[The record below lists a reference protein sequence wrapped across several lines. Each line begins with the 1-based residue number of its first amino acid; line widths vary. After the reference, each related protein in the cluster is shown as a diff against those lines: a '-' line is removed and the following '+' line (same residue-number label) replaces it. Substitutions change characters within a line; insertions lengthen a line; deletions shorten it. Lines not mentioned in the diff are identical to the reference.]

1 MIGNIDLGQLFLF
14 PVKDNEARRNFIIT
28 SLVYLASFI
37 IPILPLIAIMGY
49 TARIMR
55 QVVNGEEPHMTVWD
69 DWESILKDGL
79 YLFGVRMIYM
89 LPVFVIVIPLS
100 FGMSFLPLWMDS
112 NQGSAEQFIGLN
124 LLLFAVVM
132 LLIFPISLA
141 LGIIVPAAETHT
153 IVNNDF
159 AAGFRVREWWV
170 IFRAN
175 WSGFLLAYIISL
187 VASMVLSSI
196 VGIAMITIVLI
207 CLLPFIMPAI
217 TAYLT
222 LVMYAAFAH
231 AYKEGKAKLQQP
243 IANSQ

>member
-1 MIGNIDLGQLFLF
+1 MIGNIDLSKLFLF
-14 PVKDNEARRNFIIT
+14 PIKDNEARRNFIIT

-69 DWESILKDGL
+69 DWESLLKDGL

-89 LPVFVIVIPLS
+89 LPLFVIVLPLS
-100 FGMSFLPLWMDS
+100 FGMSFLPLWMGS
-112 NQGSAEQFIGLN
+112 NQGSADQFIGIYF
-124 LLLFAVVM
+124 LLFAVVM
-132 LLIFPISLA
+132 TVTFPVSLA
-141 LGIIVPAAETHT
+141 LGIMLPAAETHT

-159 AAGFRVREWWV
+159 AAGFRVREWWA

-175 WSGFLLAYIISL
+175 WSGFLLAYIIAL
-187 VASMVLSSI
+187 VASMILSSV

-217 TAYLT
+217 SAYLT

-231 AYKEGKAKLQQP
+231 AYKDGQTKLQQP

>member
-1 MIGNIDLGQLFLF
+1 MIGNIDLSKLFLF
-14 PVKDNEARRNFIIT
+14 PIKDNEARRNFIIT

-69 DWESILKDGL
+69 DWESLLKDGL

-89 LPVFVIVIPLS
+89 LPLFVIVLPLS
-100 FGMSFLPLWMDS
+100 FGMSFLPLWMGS
-112 NQGSAEQFIGLN
+112 NQGSADQFIGIYF
-124 LLLFAVVM
+124 LLFAVVM
-132 LLIFPISLA
+132 TVTFPVSLA
-141 LGIIVPAAETHT
+141 LGIMLPAAETHT

-159 AAGFRVREWWV
+159 AAGFRVREWWA

-175 WSGFLLAYIISL
+175 WTGFLLAYIIAL
-187 VASMVLSSI
+187 VASMILSSV

-217 TAYLT
+217 SAYLT

-231 AYKEGKAKLQQP
+231 AYKDGQTKLQQP

>member
-1 MIGNIDLGQLFLF
+1 MIGNIDLSKLFLF
-14 PVKDNEARRNFIIT
+14 PIKDNEARRNFIIT

-69 DWESILKDGL
+69 DWESLLKDGL

-89 LPVFVIVIPLS
+89 LPLFVIVLPLS
-100 FGMSFLPLWMDS
+100 FGMSFLPLWMGS
-112 NQGSAEQFIGLN
+112 NQGSADQFIGIYF
-124 LLLFAVVM
+124 LLFAVVM
-132 LLIFPISLA
+132 TVTFPISLA
-141 LGIIVPAAETHT
+141 LGIMLPAAETHT

-159 AAGFRVREWWV
+159 AAGFRVREWWA

-175 WSGFLLAYIISL
+175 WTGFLLAYIIAL
-187 VASMVLSSI
+187 VASMILSSV

-217 TAYLT
+217 SAYLT

-231 AYKEGKAKLQQP
+231 AYKDGQTKLQQP

>member
-1 MIGNIDLGQLFLF
+1 MIGNIDLSKLFLF
-14 PVKDNEARRNFIIT
+14 PIKDNEARRNFIIT

-69 DWESILKDGL
+69 DWESLLKDGL

-89 LPVFVIVIPLS
+89 LPLFVIVLPLS
-100 FGMSFLPLWMDS
+100 FGMSFLPLWMGS
-112 NQGSAEQFIGLN
+112 NQGSADQFIGIYF
-124 LLLFAVVM
+124 LLFAVVM
-132 LLIFPISLA
+132 TVTFPISLA
-141 LGIIVPAAETHT
+141 LGIMLPAAETHT

-159 AAGFRVREWWV
+159 AAGFRVREWWA

-175 WSGFLLAYIISL
+175 WTGFLLAYIIAL
-187 VASMVLSSI
+187 VASMILSSV

-231 AYKEGKAKLQQP
+231 AYKDGQTKLQQP